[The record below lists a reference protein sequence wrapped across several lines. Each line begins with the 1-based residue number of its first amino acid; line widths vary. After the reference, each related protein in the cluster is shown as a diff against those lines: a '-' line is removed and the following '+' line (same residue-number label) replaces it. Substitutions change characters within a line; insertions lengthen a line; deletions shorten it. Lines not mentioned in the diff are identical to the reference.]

1 MGGTDEGGGGAGG
14 GAIRTVCVA
23 GGGVMGLGIL
33 RSFAAAGGFEPWLM
47 SRDPAAPKPG
57 LSEGVRRLGPDPAGE
72 PPDLL
77 IESIP
82 EEMALKRDFLA
93 RIEASPWG
101 GRTVLASNTSVL
113 PLQALADGLRHPERF
128 CGLHYMQPAETF
140 PFAELIAVRQT
151 DPAVLSAVEAA
162 LARTGKR
169 ALRLAKPIPGALINR
184 LQHAMANEAYWMVAE
199 GAVDLATVDLVV
211 RRLLAPRM
219 AVTGLVEQKDTSG
232 LGTHAASQ
240 GGLVP
245 LLHHEGR
252 AADWVLDLP
261 RRGETGAEA
270 GLGFYDWR
278 GADPAAYRAFAARNV
293 ARMLALQAEVE
304 AERPAVA
311 PRPRGHPAGGGG

>member
-1 MGGTDEGGGGAGG
+1 MTAGG
-14 GAIRTVCVA
+14 VPAGIRRVCIA

-33 RSFAAAGGFEPWLM
+33 RSFAAAGFETWLLG
-47 SRDPAAPKPG
+47 RDPAAAKPG
-57 LSEGVRRLGPDPAGE
+57 LPAGVRRIGPDPGGE
-72 PPDLL
+72 APDLL

-82 EEMALKRDFLA
+82 EDMDLKRAFFG
-93 RIEASPWG
+93 RVEAAWG
-101 GRTVLASNTSVL
+101 GRCLLASNTSVL
-113 PLQALADGLRHPERF
+113 PLQDLADGLGQPARF

-151 DPAVLSAVEAA
+151 DPAVLAAVAAA
-162 LARTGKR
+162 LGATGKQ

-199 GAVDLATVDLVV
+199 GAVDVATIDLVI

-219 AVTGLVEQKDTSG
+219 AVTGLIEQKDLSG
-232 LGTHAASQ
+232 LGTHAAAQ

-245 LLHHEGR
+245 VLHREGR
-252 AADWVLDLP
+252 AADWMLALP

-278 GADPAAYRAFAARNV
+278 AADPAAFRAFAARNV
-293 ARMLALQAEVE
+293 ARMLALQAEIE

-311 PRPRGHPAGGGG
+311 PRPRPHPLPDR